1 MTIAPLALLVP
12 VLLVE
17 SGDESRHGPVRVAA
31 QRERAYRALDLA
43 RKSIGIDAI
52 AFERDADRVPVASN
66 GWHWSVS
73 HARDCGAAVLAR
85 APVGIDVE
93 QVADRDPAL
102 VHYVLN
108 DAEIRALGGDDT
120 ARFFRAWTAKEAV
133 LKMRRV
139 GLAELSLCRVI
150 AVLDDERTLMEHR
163 GLRTVVAHAIRGPHV
178 AAVAT
183 EGDATPNVTW
193 TWSA

>member
-1 MTIAPLALLVP
+1 MSLVPPALLAP
-12 VLLVE
+12 VLIVE
-17 SGDESRHGPVRVAA
+17 SGDDARHGPARVAV
-31 QRERAYRALDLA
+31 QRERAYRALDIA
-43 RKSIGIDAI
+43 RRGVGIDAI
-52 AFERDADRVPVASN
+52 AFERDEDGAPLAAN

-93 QVADRDPAL
+93 RVGERDPAL
-102 VHYVLN
+102 VHYVLAA
-108 DAEIRALGGDDT
+108 AEIEALGGADA

-139 GLAELSLCRVI
+139 GLAELSLCRVVG
-150 AVLDDERTLMEHR
+150 ADGDDHTVIEHR
-163 GLRTVVAHAIRGPHV
+163 GLRTIVVHARRGEHV
-178 AAVAT
+178 AALAIEQHARPAVA
-183 EGDATPNVTW
+183 W

>member
-1 MTIAPLALLVP
+1 MNLARMVLLMP

-17 SGDESRHGPVRVAA
+17 SGDDSRHGPERVAA
-31 QRERAYRALDLA
+31 QRDRAYRALDMA
-43 RKSIGIDAI
+43 RRAARIDEI
-52 AFERDADRVPVASN
+52 AFEHDADGAPLAAN
-66 GWHWSVS
+66 GWHWSVT

-93 QVADRDPAL
+93 RIGERDPAL

-108 DAEIRALGGDDT
+108 DAEIQALGGSD
-120 ARFFRAWTAKEAV
+120 AQRFFRAWTAKEAV

-139 GLAELSLCRVI
+139 GLAELSLCRVVG
-150 AVLDDERTLMEHR
+150 AESEDRTIIEHR
-163 GLRTVVAHAIRGPHV
+163 GLRTVVAHARRGDHV
-178 AAVAT
+178 AAVAV
-183 EGDATPNVTW
+183 EDDALPSVTW